1 MKYTVI
7 CHEVYPCTNDGWV
20 NGHCVASCTSKE
32 AAEAAARLFNES
44 YSVQQSPRNHP
55 AFERAWAAFYNGES

>member
-1 MKYTVI
+1 MKYVVLG
-7 CHEVYPCTNDGWV
+7 HGVYPCSDDGFV

-44 YSVQQSPRNHP
+44 YSVQQTPRNHYV
-55 AFERAWAAFYNGES
+55 FELLKELGLRL